1 MICLI
6 YVIADAVTVALAT
19 DVLASLL
26 SSYTYYKNKNIN
38 LKRGFLVTITA
49 FVGQFLEVI
58 VVMYLVIIA

>member
-6 YVIADAVTVALAT
+6 YVIADSVTVALAS

-38 LKRGFLVTITA
+38 LKRGFLVTIT
-49 FVGQFLEVI
+49 
-58 VVMYLVIIA
+58 